1 MPQANQVS
9 YIDRDGER
17 QEIEVKLEDYKAAED
32 AGLTLPQYMNQ
43 KYPTVHEDRNGSTFS
58 QMMAS
63 CGLLMAED
71 RNFGLRPPTIKDIMD
86 GKAGINMAATIE
98 RPDGSQSQTP
108 AGRIFFPAV
117 LLDLLESS
125 LRDDRT
131 TYNSTFMQMVA
142 FTRTITSPIYSQVI
156 IDRSKPRG
164 YRSMPISQMA
174 EPVRMLSITTSQ
186 VQRAIPVWSIGLEIS
201 KEAQAAS
208 TLDLV
213 GIAIREQALEELSH
227 RLDEDFA
234 GIVNGSVDSGE
245 TGVITNAVT
254 AASFD
259 SSIAAA
265 GTLTQ
270 KAWVKWLLTGRR
282 KRTIDW
288 AVCDVDTYFAITS
301 RTGRPVQN
309 ETSAPA
315 NADERLNTIPRFA
328 LPGIPGFINIFV
340 TEDATFGTNTIVG
353 LDSSKAMRRIV
364 YVGADYQAIEEYVM
378 RKSTA
383 MRMDYS
389 ERIESAGYP
398 EAFSVLTLTV

>member
-9 YIDRDGER
+9 FIDREGER
-17 QEIEVKLEDYKAAED
+17 QEIEVKLEDYKSAEEL
-32 AGLTLPQYMNQ
+32 GLTLPQYMNR
-43 KYPTVHEDRNGSTFS
+43 KYPTRDPNRDGTTFA

-86 GKAGINMAATIE
+86 GKAGINMAAVIE
-98 RPDGSQSQTP
+98 RPDGSASQTP

-117 LLDLLESS
+117 LLDLLEAS

-142 FTRTITSPIYSQVI
+142 FTRTITSNIYTQVI

-164 YRSMPISQMA
+164 YRSMPIAQMA
-174 EPVRMLSITTSQ
+174 EPVRMLSISTSQ
-186 VQRAIPVWSIGLEIS
+186 VQRAIPVWSIGIEIS

-213 GIAIREQALEELSH
+213 GIAIREQALEEHSH

-245 TGVITNAVT
+245 AGIITSAVQ
-254 AASFD
+254 AQDFD
-259 SSIAAA
+259 SSISAD
-265 GTLTQ
+265 GVLTQ

-282 KRTIDW
+282 KRTLDW
-288 AVCDVDTYFAITS
+288 AVCDVDTYFAIQN
-301 RTGRPVQN
+301 RTGRPTVN

-315 NADERLNTIPRFA
+315 GADERLNTVPRFA

-340 TEDATFGTNTIVG
+340 TEDPTFGTNTIVG
-353 LDSSKAMRRIV
+353 LDSSKALRRIV

-398 EAFSVLTLTV
+398 EAFSVLTLTT

>member
-1 MPQANQVS
+1 MPLANEVS
-9 YIDRDGER
+9 FIGRDGER
-17 QEIEVKLEDYKAAED
+17 QEVAVQLEDYKAAED
-32 AGLTLPQYMNQ
+32 AGLTLPQYMNR
-43 KYPTVHEDRNGSTFS
+43 KYPTDDHKYGTTFA

-63 CGLLMAED
+63 CGLIMSED
-71 RNFGLRPPTIKDIMD
+71 RNFGLRPPTIKDVLD
-86 GKAGINMAATIE
+86 GKAGINMGAVIE
-98 RPDGSQSQTP
+98 RPDGSQANTP

-117 LLDLLESS
+117 LLDVLESS
-125 LRDDRT
+125 LRDDRS

-142 FTRTITSPIYSQVI
+142 FTRTINSNIYQQVI
-156 IDRSKPRG
+156 IDRSAPRG
-164 YRSMPISQMA
+164 YRSMPIAQMA

-186 VQRAIPVWSIGLEIS
+186 VQRAIPVWSIGIEIS

-213 GIAIREQALEELSH
+213 GIAIREQALEEHSK

-234 GIVNGSVDSGE
+234 GIVNGSVDTGE
-245 TGVITNAVT
+245 AGIITSAVT
-254 AASFD
+254 AQSFD
-259 SSIAAA
+259 SAIVAN
-265 GTLTQ
+265 GTLTH

-282 KRTIDW
+282 KRTLDW
-288 AVCDVDTYFAITS
+288 AVMDVDTYFAVVN
-301 RTGRPVQN
+301 RTGRPTQN
-309 ETSAPA
+309 DTSAPA

-340 TEDATFGTNTIVG
+340 TEDPTFGTNTIVG

-364 YVGADYQAIEEYVM
+364 YVGADYNAIEEYVM

-398 EAFSVLTLTV
+398 ESFSVMTLTV

>member
-1 MPQANQVS
+1 MPQVHEVS
-9 YIDRDGER
+9 FIDREGER
-17 QEIEVKLEDYKAAED
+17 AEVAVKLEDYKQAEES
-32 AGLTLPQYMNQ
+32 GLTLPQYYNRI
-43 KYPTVHEDRNGSTFS
+43 YPTRDATKDGTTFS

-86 GKAGINMAATIE
+86 GKAGINMAAVIE
-98 RPDGSQSQTP
+98 RPDGSQANTP

-142 FTRTITSPIYSQVI
+142 FTRTINSQIYQQVI
-156 IDRSKPRG
+156 IDRSVPRG
-164 YRSMPISQMA
+164 YRSMPIAQMA
-174 EPVRMLSITTSQ
+174 EPVRMLSIKTSS
-186 VQRAIPVWSIGLEIS
+186 VQRAIPVWSIGIEIS

-213 GIAIREQALEELSH
+213 GIAIREQALEEHSH

-234 GIVNGSVDSGE
+234 GIVNGSLDSGE
-245 TGVITNAVT
+245 AGIIT
-254 AASFD
+254 AAVKANVYD
-259 SSIAAA
+259 PTIIAA
-265 GTLTQ
+265 GVLTQ
-270 KAWVKWLLTGRR
+270 KAWVKWFLANRR

-288 AVCDVDTYFAITS
+288 AVCDTDTYLAIQNRS
-301 RTGRPVQN
+301 GRPTKQDESSV
-309 ETSAPA
+309 
-315 NADERLNTIPRFA
+315 DERLNTVPKFA
-328 LPGIPGFINIFV
+328 LPGIPGGVNIFV
-340 TEDATFGTNTIVG
+340 TEDPTFGTNTIVG

-398 EAFSVLTLTV
+398 EAFSTLLLTL